1 MNISKD
7 HKSQPIIQPT
17 TPRIAMLSTGEEV
30 LFGDIVD
37 TNASWL
43 SSYLFDNG
51 FQMTT
56 RTTVGDSLTAISNG
70 LSQLA
75 KEHDVVIVNGG
86 LGPTS
91 DDMTAEAAALSA
103 GVDLVLYEEWVV
115 RIKQMFAQWQRPMPE
130 SNIKQAMLPS
140 GSRLLDNP
148 RGTACGFSCE
158 INGAICY
165 FTPGVPHE
173 FKSMVNQEIVPD
185 MQSRFDSVE
194 QKQIHR
200 IHTFGLSESGIAS
213 QIESLAC
220 PQGVTLGYRSA
231 LPFIE
236 VKVFY
241 SELTQQ
247 VSEFLANVEQELQAN
262 TISINMD
269 VRDRTMALLKEQQ
282 LNLNIFDH
290 STQGYLHQWLAEQ
303 AISQQ
308 VTVNSIN
315 VAHKALK
322 PVGEDEHLMFEQRY
336 GLYSLERSSSNGI
349 IILDTQSGGVQ
360 IALADQRNISSQ
372 IIEFKRDYS
381 YRARSIVI
389 SAIAI
394 DMLRRNLDDQELF
407 ADYGSVTRV
416 ASSIKKL

>member
-1 MNISKD
+1 MNTTKD
-7 HKSQPIIQPT
+7 HQSQAIIKPT

-56 RTTVGDSLTAISNG
+56 RTTVGDSLQAISNG
-70 LSQLA
+70 LSQLST
-75 KEHDVVIVNGG
+75 EHDVVIVNGG

-130 SNIKQAMLPS
+130 SNIKQAMLPA
-140 GSRLLDNP
+140 GSALLDNL
-148 RGTACGFSCE
+148 RGTACGFSCV

-173 FKSMVNQEIVPD
+173 FKSMVKQEIVTD
-185 MQSRFDSVE
+185 MQSRFNSVE

-213 QIESLAC
+213 QIEPLEC
-220 PQGVTLGYRSA
+220 PQGGTLGYRSA

-241 SELTQQ
+241 SELNQQ
-247 VSEFLANVEQELQAN
+247 VTQFLANVEQELQAN

-336 GLYSLERSSSNGI
+336 GLYSLERSNSNGI
-349 IILDTQSGGVQ
+349 IILDTHSGGVQ

-381 YRARSIVI
+381 YKARSIVI

-394 DMLRRNLDDQELF
+394 DMLRRNLDNQELF
-407 ADYGSVTRV
+407 ANYGSVTRV